1 MNEKVMKK
9 LARITKLVEE
19 IKSDANY
26 VKKSI
31 KEIKESDD
39 LYVIE
44 STLESIERQTKEA
57 RIVCLNTYD
66 DFEEDES

>member
-9 LARITKLVEE
+9 LARITELVEE
-19 IKSDANY
+19 IKSDADY

-57 RIVCLNTYD
+57 RNVCINTYD
-66 DFEEDES
+66 EFEEDE